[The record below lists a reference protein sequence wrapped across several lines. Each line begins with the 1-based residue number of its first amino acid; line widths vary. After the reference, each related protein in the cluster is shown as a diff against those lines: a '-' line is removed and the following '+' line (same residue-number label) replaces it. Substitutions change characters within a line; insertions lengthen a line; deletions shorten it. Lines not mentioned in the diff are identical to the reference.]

1 MHGSFG
7 TMEQLVHWSKW
18 SSGPYAQ
25 VDHLVKCTKWS
36 TVPNGPMHH
45 VFHLCTKCSNA
56 PSGPMYQ
63 MVQCTMWSIIAFIL
77 YIYFSRLVL
86 GKHYC
91 LLYCTS
97 STYYCFYIT
106 DCYWKDVLLYCTEL
120 NADLACDYCTDFTV
134 TVLER
139 H

>member
-1 MHGSFG
+1 MNDKEKYFFLHGPFG
-7 TMEQLVHWSKW
+7 TMDQLVHWSKW

-77 YIYFSRLVL
+77 YFSQESL
-86 GKHYC
+86 
-91 LLYCTS
+91 
-97 STYYCFYIT
+97 FM
-106 DCYWKDVLLYCTEL
+106 
-120 NADLACDYCTDFTV
+120 
-134 TVLER
+134 
-139 H
+139 